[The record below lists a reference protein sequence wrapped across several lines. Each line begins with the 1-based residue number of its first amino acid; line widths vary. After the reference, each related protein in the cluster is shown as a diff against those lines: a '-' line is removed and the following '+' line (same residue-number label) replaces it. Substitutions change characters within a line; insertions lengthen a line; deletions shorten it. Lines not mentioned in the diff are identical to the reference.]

1 MATEQ
6 LVRHAL
12 LTLLPTVDLDVE
24 TERTIC
30 AKLEQKLGDI
40 SAFETLIEDELNK
53 FLENCEDP
61 EDDIQTQQEARACAE
76 SISQAKRPAQA
87 PKVESSPKRAKLD
100 AAASGNFTA
109 PNSGGPGGASADG
122 EYILQ
127 LSKTRRVS
135 VETYQGKKLV
145 SIREFY
151 EDQAGELKPTRKGLS
166 VTESQWGELKN
177 GVEVVDAAIEQGG
190 QKGFLVSLSATRK
203 VTISEYGGKLMVD
216 LREYYG
222 KGDDLKPGK
231 KGITLPPAQWEI
243 LKANMQAIDG
253 ELGAPTRGG
262 CDQVQAKV
270 DNSSSTGAGTT
281 TGKGPSGSGAG
292 CRMVELSDTRRA
304 SVENFKGKILVSVR
318 EYYQDKASGEMKPGF
333 KGLSMNTDQWKVLHD
348 NADTINEAV
357 QTGGQQGIVAKLST
371 TRFVDV
377 HQFKSMTMVSLREY
391 YEDKNSGEMKPGKK
405 GINLTVDQWAK
416 LYPNIGALSE
426 AVQNM

>member
-61 EDDIQTQQEARACAE
+61 EDDIQTQQ
-76 SISQAKRPAQA
+76 
-87 PKVESSPKRAKLD
+87 LD

-318 EYYQDKASGEMKPGF
+318 EYYQ
-333 KGLSMNTDQWKVLHD
+333 
-348 NADTINEAV
+348 
-357 QTGGQQGIVAKLST
+357 
-371 TRFVDV
+371 
-377 HQFKSMTMVSLREY
+377 
-391 YEDKNSGEMKPGKK
+391 
-405 GINLTVDQWAK
+405 
-416 LYPNIGALSE
+416 
-426 AVQNM
+426 